1 MLWLIASGG
10 FAGYAANFG
19 KYNETYGSL
28 GAVVVLML
36 WLFITARCVI
46 VGAELNCETE
56 RQTQRDITEGDET
69 NIDLRSADAADTVGV
84 NAQSA

>member
-1 MLWLIASGG
+1 
-10 FAGYAANFG
+10 
-19 KYNETYGSL
+19 
-28 GAVVVLML
+28 ML